1 MIVVKKPCLSGI
13 AGRIIRAMGTTAKS
27 SPKRSYLSIIP
38 LCVIPGLVVP
48 MLTVMRLYYHPG
60 ALELALVIGAAS
72 VAGFAAVATWAALRL
87 QAERRAGQVLE
98 EGAQT
103 YWALVGVC
111 AVSAV
116 LLTVKLAP
124 FAVRVLAP

>member
-27 SPKRSYLSIIP
+27 SPKRSYLWIIP

-72 VAGFAAVATWAALRL
+72 VAGFAAVATWAALQLRAL
-87 QAERRAGQVLE
+87 RRAGQIL
-98 EGAQT
+98 EGALKPIGS
-103 YWALVGVC
+103 AFGC
-111 AVSAV
+111 ARSA
-116 LLTVKLAP
+116 P
-124 FAVRVLAP
+124 YC